1 MRYEYLSNFELYS
14 FKVLSVGYSNDTAI
28 TRAKCSRDQFI
39 IHYITDGAGYYNGKK
54 IVPGNGFLIPPN
66 HFAEY
71 YADNETPWS
80 MLWII
85 LSSPAYALSKK
96 IYPCDDDFIFPYH
109 FTEYISAVGSE
120 IIKNSPLTYGE
131 SNAWDVYNSIIS
143 KQISD
148 STNIKDHENLDYAQF
163 AKRYIDVYYYKAIKI
178 SEICD
183 ILNLSHSF
191 LYKEFESKYGKS
203 LKNYL
208 TEVKLNQA
216 KQLLL
221 TSKLNISQI
230 GLSIGFEDVLAFSA
244 FFKKH
249 TGVSP
254 STYKKQFSR
263 NATD

>member
-14 FKVLSVGYSNDTAI
+14 FKVLSIGYSDDIII

-39 IHYITDGAGYYNGKK
+39 IHYVTEGFGYYNGFK
-54 IVPGNGFLIPPN
+54 VSAGEGFLNPPN
-66 HFAEY
+66 RFAEY
-71 YADNETPWS
+71 HADNEKPWS

-85 LSSPAYALSKK
+85 LSSSAFVLSNK
-96 IYPCDDDFIFPYH
+96 IYPCDDNFIFKYH
-109 FTEYISAVGSE
+109 FSDYISAVGNE
-120 IIKNSPLTYGE
+120 IIKNSPITYYE
-131 SNAWDVYNSIIS
+131 TNAWEVYNSIVS
-143 KQISD
+143 KQIGD
-148 STNIKDHENLDYAQF
+148 YSTEKKTEKLDYAQF
-163 AKRYIDVYYYKAIKI
+163 AKRYIDVYYYKSIKI

-191 LYKEFESKYGKS
+191 LYKEFESKYRKS

-208 TEVKLNQA
+208 TEVRLNHA

-230 GLSIGFEDVLAFSA
+230 GLSIGFDDVLAFSA

-249 TGVSP
+249 TGMPP
-254 STYKKQFSR
+254 SIFKKQFSLK
-263 NATD
+263 